1 MVLRQCCAIVAID
14 PCIICTCWVIDQ
26 LSIAAETADAAA
38 ADAAPAAK
46 RVKTEDAS
54 APDAAATEAD
64 VKPEADQADV
74 KTEEAGEADAGG
86 AAVKEEEPA
95 AAAPA
100 AAVDPVTLG
109 FRIFASGEEC
119 YSYFHEL
126 LVKLRPDQDLN
137 EVRVRMHNHGTPRG
151 ATCVSASRCLPCST
165 APHGMQIC
173 VFGNDSIC

>member
-1 MVLRQCCAIVAID
+1 
-14 PCIICTCWVIDQ
+14 VIDL

-74 KTEEAGEADAGG
+74 KPEEAGEADAGG
-86 AAVKEEEPA
+86 AAVQEEEPAAPA

-151 ATCVSASRCLPCST
+151 ADLRVRIEMFALFDCTGQHANLCLW
-165 APHGMQIC
+165 
-173 VFGNDSIC
+173 